1 MDSLW
6 IQGLSTNLEVYQDYG
21 LSLNCLQLRFWI
33 IYLDYPRKTLIVTAC
48 YTLCSIKSDSLGSHG
63 L

>member
-21 LSLNCLQLRFWI
+21 LSLNCLQLRFWL
-33 IYLDYPRKTLIVTAC
+33 IYLDHPGKTLIVTAC
-48 YTLCSIKSDSLGSHG
+48 YAPLLSQV
-63 L
+63 